1 MCALTLI
8 GVFWKMK
15 PGFGPNNL
23 QAVGIVLIAFLASVL
38 SILRPDGLNAAMGIL
53 GAVGGYLFGMRSNPP
68 DVKPVCPAATTT
80 DSPPGNGTKLNSNQV
95 APGRWQPRRAFD
107 YHRQLA
113 NGDAIFARVLSAR
126 RKCMLS
132 PSKSLGNSITNQWRT
147 RDGVFR

>member
-1 MCALTLI
+1 MDKQVLWLVSGMCALTLT

-68 DVKPVCPAATTT
+68 DVKPFVQPPQLRIRLPAMARNPIAIR
-80 DSPPGNGTKLNSNQV
+80 SRWLV
-95 APGRWQPRRAFD
+95 APPPRLRLQPPTSQR
-107 YHRQLA
+107 
-113 NGDAIFARVLSAR
+113 
-126 RKCMLS
+126 
-132 PSKSLGNSITNQWRT
+132 
-147 RDGVFR
+147 

>member
-1 MCALTLI
+1 MDKQVLWLVSGMCALTLI

-95 APGRWQPRRAFD
+95 APVGGNPA
-107 YHRQLA
+107 A
-113 NGDAIFARVLSAR
+113 
-126 RKCMLS
+126 
-132 PSKSLGNSITNQWRT
+132 PSTTTAS
-147 RDGVFR
+147 